1 MMLRQASA
9 SPIMAAKAA
18 SIGGG
23 FCYNLQ
29 GRLHLLLVATTAS
42 NVGVYY
48 IGRLRMLLVAT
59 AAASIGGGFC
69 AG

>member
-1 MMLRQASA
+1 
-9 SPIMAAKAA
+9 MAAEAA

-29 GRLHLLLVATTAS
+29 GRRHLLLVATTAS
-42 NVGVYY
+42 NTGVYY
-48 IGRLRMLLVAT
+48 IGRLHLLLVAA